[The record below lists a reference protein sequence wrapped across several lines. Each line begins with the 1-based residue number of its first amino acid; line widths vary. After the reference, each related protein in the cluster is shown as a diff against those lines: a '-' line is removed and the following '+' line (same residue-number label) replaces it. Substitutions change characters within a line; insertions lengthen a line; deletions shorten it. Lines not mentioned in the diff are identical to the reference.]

1 MFQFENILVCLD
13 LSEMDDSLIRY
24 SNFLVEKFKPKT
36 FTFLHVMKSY
46 EIPPEMISA
55 FPHLDQ
61 PLSEI
66 VEEEIQEKTD
76 SLFVQKNETET
87 KMKVLEGS
95 TTDNIVRYARE
106 NNITF
111 TLMGKK
117 SDMKAG
123 VELFGR

>member
-1 MFQFENILVCLD
+1 
-13 LSEMDDSLIRY
+13 
-24 SNFLVEKFKPKT
+24 
-36 FTFLHVMKSY
+36 
-46 EIPPEMISA
+46 
-55 FPHLDQ
+55 
-61 PLSEI
+61 
-66 VEEEIQEKTD
+66 
-76 SLFVQKNETET
+76 
-87 KMKVLEGS
+87 MKVLEGS

>member
-76 SLFVQKNETET
+76 SLFV
-87 KMKVLEGS
+87 
-95 TTDNIVRYARE
+95 
-106 NNITF
+106 
-111 TLMGKK
+111 
-117 SDMKAG
+117 
-123 VELFGR
+123 